1 MCGGT
6 AKPPGTHS
14 PNSGLS
20 PRVRGN
26 RALVVAVVPLD
37 GSIPACAGEPAAPP
51 APSSRVTVYPR
62 VCGGTAPTSL
72 IELTTSGLS
81 PRVRGNPDASLGPL
95 VNGGS
100 IPACAGEPQ
109 HRGPQ
114 DGHRTVYPRVC
125 GGTGDGVRLA
135 TDIYGLSPRVRGN
148 HCSGPTTASVS
159 WSIPACAGEPLCH
172 NDPVS
177 HEYVKD
183 QWTLRRST
191 GHAANQ
197 SPHKL
202 RVRQRSMARSFDND
216 GLDLARSGEGG
227 VKPSPLLI
235 SAHCALP
242 RATNWG

>member
-1 MCGGT
+1 MVW
-6 AKPPGTHS
+6 PDRR
-14 PNSGLS
+14 GLS

-26 RALVVAVVPLD
+26 PARHQSTS
-37 GSIPACAGEPAAPP
+37 GSIPACAGEPAATDRR
-51 APSSRVTVYPR
+51 PSHGSIAWTRS
-62 VCGGTAPTSL
+62 AW
-72 IELTTSGLS
+72 
-81 PRVRGNPDASLGPL
+81 A
-95 VNGGS
+95 GS
-100 IPACAGEPQ
+100 IPACAGEPTGNYRQ
-109 HRGPQ
+109 GAGPRGWRCRGSIPACAGEPERSGHHRPSIWG
-114 DGHRTVYPRVC
+114 GTMKTLGLARRAVYPRVC
-125 GGTGDGVRLA
+125 GEPC
-135 TDIYGLSPRVRGN
+135 PRAPPG
-148 HCSGPTTASVS
+148 
-159 WSIPACAGEPLCH
+159 SIPACAGEPLCH

-202 RVRQRSMARSFDND
+202 RVRQRSMAGSFDND

>member
-1 MCGGT
+1 M
-6 AKPPGTHS
+6 AAHPS
-14 PNSGLS
+14 
-20 PRVRGN
+20 
-26 RALVVAVVPLD
+26 D
-37 GSIPACAGEPAAPP
+37 GSIPACAGEPA
-51 APSSRVTVYPR
+51 PSAAVTRSAGVYPR
-62 VCGGTAPTSL
+62 VCGGTSPPNPWCSL
-72 IELTTSGLS
+72 ATGLS
-81 PRVRGNPDASLGPL
+81 PRVRGNRRNRRLDGRCF
-95 VNGGS
+95 GS
-100 IPACAGEPQ
+100 IPACAGEPLLRPW
-109 HRGPQ
+109 HPPNYG
-114 DGHRTVYPRVC
+114 VYPRVC
-125 GGTGDGVRLA
+125 GGTDWMM
-135 TDIYGLSPRVRGN
+135 TEPSPDYGLSPRVRGN
-148 HCSGPTTASVS
+148 LEAADARRVHSG
-159 WSIPACAGEPLCH
+159 SIPACAGEPLCH

-202 RVRQRSMARSFDND
+202 RVRQRSMAGSFDND